1 MKKNYFI
8 IVSVIQ
14 IILSL
19 VVIGFSGKIVGNTVK
34 TINESVEVFEEFGN
48 GFKSAIEQENTTMEL
63 KDEEEDSFSSLF
75 KAEDEERLN
84 ALFNLSDEN
93 FFEGYFQ
100 RIIIAS
106 SIVIIIISIITIIIA
121 KNNHILRNKKRI
133 IFYCIITMLFGTNI
147 IINVLGFVSFIVI
160 LCLKRKDEED
170 YPVPKGKITPL
181 EKMYRSKK
189 EIILGVLAIV
199 AYVVLYIALR
209 TVLDHFFPALSAN
222 KTTSCLIDIVIDMIV
237 LIIVLAIYK
246 EELLNGIKAVKSEF
260 TYYRRFIRRRFIIT
274 LLITMLA
281 NIVRL
286 IFTKST
292 TSENQFALFELPIWY
307 LFPIAVIWAPI
318 VEESIFR
325 GSLKRI
331 IPNKYVFIIFSGLL
345 FGVVHAISEASIF
358 DIVITSIPYCVMGL
372 SFAMAYEKSNN
383 IITNIAMHSLNNFLS
398 MVLLITV
405 FGV

>member
-19 VVIGFSGKIVGNTVK
+19 IVIGFSGAIAQN
-34 TINESVEVFEEFGN
+34 TINTLNESMKAFKELESNFEN
-48 GFKSAIEQENTTMEL
+48 AIEEDQPIVESN
-63 KDEEEDSFSSLF
+63 EEENYFNSLF
-75 KAEDEERLN
+75 KTDDEERLN
-84 ALFNLSDEN
+84 ELFDLSDNDFLES
-93 FFEGYFQ
+93 YYQ
-100 RIIIAS
+100 RIVIFL
-106 SIVIIIISIITIIIA
+106 SIVIIVISIITIIIA

-133 IFYCIITMLFGTNI
+133 IAYSIITFLFGTNI
-147 IINVLGFVSFIVI
+147 IINILGLVSFIVI
-160 LCLKRKDEED
+160 LCLKRKNEED

-181 EKMYRSKK
+181 EKTYRSKK
-189 EIILGVLAIV
+189 EIIQGILAIIS
-199 AYVVLYIALR
+199 YVVLYVVLRGALN
-209 TVLDHFFPALSAN
+209 HFFPDLLAD
-222 KTTSCLIDIVIDMIV
+222 KTISCLIDLLIDIIV

-286 IFTKST
+286 IITKST

-307 LFPIAVIWAPI
+307 LFPVAVIWAPI

-345 FGVVHAISEASIF
+345 FGVVHAISEASLF

-383 IITNIAMHSLNNFLS
+383 IITNIAMHSLNNFLAI
-398 MVLLITV
+398 VLLITV
-405 FGV
+405 FGL